1 MWEARYR
8 EISRRFRFSP
18 RSERLAPAVLSSLLG
33 EDYVRFD
40 CLEEM
45 FRGARVA
52 VVGPMWLGRG
62 PDADVLMVPDEV
74 ASKRHLRPD
83 VVLTDLD
90 GDFRAL
96 KEAEMRGAVIGIHA
110 HGDNIP
116 SLRRFVPAFRRR
128 FGTCQC
134 NPRENVYL
142 FGGFTD
148 GDRCAF
154 MAAALGAARVDIY
167 GFDFSSPIPKRGK
180 SRARKALKLMYAR
193 LLLRD
198 LRALGYD
205 VRVHPSSQER

>member
-1 MWEARYR
+1 M
-8 EISRRFRFSP
+8 
-18 RSERLAPAVLSSLLG
+18 LSSLLG
-33 EDYVRFD
+33 GNCVSLAR
-40 CLEEM
+40 LEEM
-45 FRGARVA
+45 FRGAHVA
-52 VVGPMWLGRG
+52 VVGPIWRG
-62 PDADVLMVPDEV
+62 IRPGADIVMVPDEV
-74 ASKRHLRPD
+74 ASRTHLRPD

-96 KEAEMRGAVIGIHA
+96 KRAEMRGALIGIHA

-116 SLRRFVPAFRRR
+116 SLRRCVPAFRRR

-134 NPRENVYL
+134 CPRENVYL

-154 MAAALGAARVDIY
+154 MAAALGARRVDIY
-167 GFDFSSPIPKRGK
+167 GFDFSAPVPKRGK

-205 VRVHPSSQER
+205 VRVHSSSQER